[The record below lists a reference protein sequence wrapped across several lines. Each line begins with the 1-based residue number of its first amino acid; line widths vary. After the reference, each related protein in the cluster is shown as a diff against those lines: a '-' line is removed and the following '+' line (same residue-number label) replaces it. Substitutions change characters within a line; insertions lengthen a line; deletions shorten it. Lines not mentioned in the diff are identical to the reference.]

1 MKDNLAKEVV
11 MYKNSNAVKCDWS
24 TLESSSLVSALK
36 GNAGVRRSC
45 FHLRLF
51 EKLRLIYICFN
62 EPQSTWD
69 QRCCKSIFITTSAKY
84 LTSEGAHFRCNGL
97 NFHLSQVW
105 LHVDVCCSQQSWP
118 NMMKSQVLDICC
130 NKREKNLSWSFYFDF
145 CRWTRHK
152 CYWQIIFQGLKRDI
166 VKWLTRC

>member
-62 EPQSTWD
+62 EPQST
-69 QRCCKSIFITTSAKY
+69 
-84 LTSEGAHFRCNGL
+84 
-97 NFHLSQVW
+97 
-105 LHVDVCCSQQSWP
+105 
-118 NMMKSQVLDICC
+118 
-130 NKREKNLSWSFYFDF
+130 
-145 CRWTRHK
+145 
-152 CYWQIIFQGLKRDI
+152 
-166 VKWLTRC
+166 